1 MNAKADNS
9 FFEATVTEALAK
21 MKEATTNA
29 SSYQVHRSSGAW
41 AVRRECRTLEKGRGD
56 KLSDYALVTDL
67 KPAADAV
74 AKLNDI

>member
-1 MNAKADNS
+1 MNAKTDNS

-21 MKEATTNA
+21 MKEATTAA
-29 SSYQVHRSSGAW
+29 SSYQVHRSNGAW
-41 AVRRECRTLEKGRGD
+41 VVRRESRTPEKGKGD

-74 AKLNDI
+74 AKLNGV